1 MHSAEMIGTVYGA
14 AQYWDFV
21 LGGRIVTREQT
32 RELVDYFSQEKRVL
46 FGVALLRIK
55 VRRMYA

>member
-1 MHSAEMIGTVYGA
+1 MIGTVYGA